1 MYWERVSEDIYLFT
15 SDRYAMV
22 NCVAVLTE
30 RGIVAIDGLPFPDE
44 ATQISQFLRLRTGLD
59 FFSLILTHHH
69 MDHVYGLHAYSQE
82 LDVIGSAACR
92 QRLLEVGES
101 SLREAR
107 ENDPAFEDVV
117 LRIPNV
123 TFDDGEFLVEGGD
136 KTFRLFPLPGHT
148 ADNIGIYIEQQNLLI
163 AGDAVMAIP
172 IIADGDLEQEIRTL
186 QRIREMK
193 PDTIIQGHGEVIL
206 RGEVKAVMD
215 QYISYLE
222 CVQQHAE
229 RALDEGR
236 ARKELWDIPLEACG
250 LERVPLGIASHQLHI
265 ANILSVYDRLV
276 AERAGVHS

>member
-44 ATQISQFLRLRTGLD
+44 ATQISQFLRLRTGMD

-69 MDHVYGLHAYSQE
+69 MDHVYGLYAYSQD
-82 LDVIGSAACR
+82 LDVISSAACR
-92 QRLLEVGES
+92 QRLLEVGEP

-107 ENDPAFEDVV
+107 ENDPAFEEVV
-117 LRIPNV
+117 LRIPSV
-123 TFDDGEFLVEGGD
+123 TFDEGDFFVDAGD

-148 ADNIGIYIEQQNLLI
+148 VDNIGIYIEQRDILI

-172 IIADGDLEQEIRTL
+172 IIADGDLDQEIRTL
-186 QRIREMK
+186 QQIREMR

-206 RGEVKAVMD
+206 RGEVQTMMD
-215 QYISYLE
+215 LYIAYLE
-222 CVQQHAE
+222 CVRDYAE
-229 RALDEGR
+229 RAVREGR

-250 LERVPLGIASHQLHI
+250 LERVPLGIASQQLHI

-276 AERAGVHS
+276 AERARAHA